1 VDYLDYHII
10 KFKGLFGSFERE
22 YYDLIRGGFLKYIM
36 QMKIGQMQGAAI
48 AYHNTQKIFGFE
60 YIKLEEMEKRIFG
73 CREFSDVVFETAVS
87 LLEEILDHVLADRVG
102 QLKAGEAPKT
112 YRIGLYAYENTG
124 LTVMF
129 ERFENDDIYL
139 DRFRNYYNPD
149 ELKDIIDTYLTHQ
162 VVPNVTQY
170 NVNIVPFING
180 VHLDSTPIL
189 YEPGDFFEVKYSI
202 QRVGSVDFNTYMRY
216 LHESYKSPMLN
227 INNVFS
233 GGWSFNI

>member
-1 VDYLDYHII
+1 
-10 KFKGLFGSFERE
+10 
-22 YYDLIRGGFLKYIM
+22 
-36 QMKIGQMQGAAI
+36 MQGAAI

-73 CREFSDVVFETAVS
+73 SCEFSNVVFETALS
-87 LLEEILDHVLADRVG
+87 FLEEILDYVLMDRVG
-102 QLKAGEAPKT
+102 KLKADKAPKT
-112 YRIGLYAYENTG
+112 YRIGVYAYENTG

-129 ERFENDDIYL
+129 ESFDNDDIYL

-149 ELKDIIDTYLTHQ
+149 ELKDIIDTYLAHQ
-162 VVPNVTQY
+162 VMPNVTQY

-180 VHLDSTPIL
+180 VHLDATPIL

-202 QRVGSVDFNTYMRY
+202 QRVGRVDFNTYMRY
-216 LHESYKSPMLN
+216 LHESYKSPILN
-227 INNVFS
+227 VNNVFS